1 MLDRTRK
8 SLEETEIES
17 RRLVFFIQLEIYRGS
32 DAPST
37 RLEDIGSSRGLSLI
51 WRGAR
56 SIWKDGFD
64 AFLADFSIPSRR
76 VSIFPST
83 GTVTRV
89 QNQGQRRRKTEMLQ
103 ISRGKIQGIC
113 NICRR
118 FASKCII
125 ISRINPLTRSDLRK
139 INFSSFP
146 FFLVEQK
153 S

>member
-1 MLDRTRK
+1 MLDGTRK

-125 ISRINPLTRSDLRK
+125 ISRINSLTRSGLRK

>member
-1 MLDRTRK
+1 MLDGTRK

-89 QNQGQRRRKTEMLQ
+89 QNQGHRRRKTEMLQ

-113 NICRR
+113 NICHR

-125 ISRINPLTRSDLRK
+125 ISRINPLTRSGLRK